1 MRYAV
6 AESGAYLAYVSIYD
20 ASKVQNL
27 PIGTIFSPT
36 SKQITKTKK
45 DMKKWFNK
53 IEDKND
59 KAMPL
64 TMRNYVLMLIGAVV
78 VVLGFVLM
86 AGGTVATPEEF
97 SYDIF
102 SWRRITLA
110 PILVIA
116 GFAFEIYAILK
127 RF

>member
-1 MRYAV
+1 MKNWINTIV
-6 AESGAYLAYVSIYD
+6 A
-20 ASKVQNL
+20 K
-27 PIGTIFSPT
+27 
-36 SKQITKTKK
+36 
-45 DMKKWFNK
+45 FNQVG
-53 IEDKND
+53 DKND

-64 TMRNYVLMLIGAVV
+64 TMRNYLLMIVGAIVI
-78 VVLGFVLM
+78 VLGFILM

-110 PILVIA
+110 PILVVA

>member
-1 MRYAV
+1 
-6 AESGAYLAYVSIYD
+6 
-20 ASKVQNL
+20 
-27 PIGTIFSPT
+27 
-36 SKQITKTKK
+36 
-45 DMKKWFNK
+45 MKNWFKN

-64 TMRNYVLMLIGAVV
+64 TMRNYVLMIVGAVV
-78 VVLGFVLM
+78 IVLGFVLM

-110 PILVIA
+110 PILVVA